1 MAVLQTHKVV
11 AQLPAALEPNA
22 IYFVRRS
29 TGYDQFVT
37 NGAGVV
43 VAYPM
48 NVRIPAA
55 VPGYLA
61 DGSMLRLTMNP
72 DGQLPAYTAGGATL
86 NLQVLFNG
94 GCTTD
99 EVAERRKRLRQSPRV
114 RRRRHGAN
122 CPRWH
127 WRCNRC
133 WRSHIPWAW
142 ERGSS

>member
-55 VPGYLA
+55 V
-61 DGSMLRLTMNP
+61 
-72 DGQLPAYTAGGATL
+72 
-86 NLQVLFNG
+86 
-94 GCTTD
+94 
-99 EVAERRKRLRQSPRV
+99 
-114 RRRRHGAN
+114 
-122 CPRWH
+122 
-127 WRCNRC
+127 
-133 WRSHIPWAW
+133 
-142 ERGSS
+142 

>member
-11 AQLPAALEPNA
+11 AQLPASLEPNA

-43 VAYPM
+43 VAYLM

-55 VPGYLA
+55 VPGYLV

-72 DGQLPAYTAGGATL
+72 DGQLPARPPPPAL
-86 NLQVLFNG
+86 NLQHSGAVQWLMYDRRS
-94 GCTTD
+94 CRTT
-99 EVAERRKRLRQSPRV
+99 ETATGASASSPMATRCPSRLAEQEQQPLPAR
-114 RRRRHGAN
+114 A
-122 CPRWH
+122 
-127 WRCNRC
+127 
-133 WRSHIPWAW
+133 
-142 ERGSS
+142 

>member
-1 MAVLQTHKVV
+1 LQRPADPGRVEWDGLVMAVLQTHKVV
-11 AQLPAALEPNA
+11 AQLPEPLAPNA
-22 IYFVRRS
+22 IYFVRRG

-94 GCTTD
+94 
-99 EVAERRKRLRQSPRV
+99 
-114 RRRRHGAN
+114 
-122 CPRWH
+122 
-127 WRCNRC
+127 
-133 WRSHIPWAW
+133 
-142 ERGSS
+142 